1 VRRRPPAAAG
11 KMTLALAVWAGLTRV
26 SAPALRVMLRRRVLS
41 GREIAARLPER
52 EAIEHAP
59 RPDGRLI
66 WLHAASLGETVSILA
81 VLAELARAPGTIL
94 LTTGTVTSQRL
105 LAQRLPDLG
114 LDERVIHRFVPL
126 DVPAWGARFLDHWR
140 PDAAAFVESEIWP
153 NLLGAAARRGI
164 PLMLVNA
171 RLSARSLA
179 RWQMAPRTA
188 RMILGWFTVIH
199 PQSTLDGDRFALLGA
214 ARVLPAGNLKLA
226 APPLP
231 ADHQALS
238 HLSSLIG
245 GPAWVAASLHRG
257 EDELVLAAH
266 RRLSA
271 THPGLL
277 TIIVPRHPDR
287 GEAIAA
293 LAGDAPRRSRGE
305 PPPRGGGVWIV
316 DTVGE
321 LGLVYRLAP
330 VAFVGGSLVRHG
342 GQNPAEP
349 VRLGRA
355 VAVGTN
361 TANFADMVTLLRD
374 GGALVE
380 VADAQALSDW
390 VDARLRDPWG
400 TTAMGQKGRALLQGY
415 VSLPIEIAA
424 VLADLADKKNGQ
436 QNARKDG

>member
-1 VRRRPPAAAG
+1 
-11 KMTLALAVWAGLTRV
+11 MTFALAVWAGLTRV
-26 SAPALRVMLRRRVLS
+26 SAPGLRVMLRRRVAR

-52 EAIEHAP
+52 EAIDDTP
-59 RPDGRLI
+59 RPAGRLI
-66 WLHAASLGETVSILA
+66 WLHAASLGETVSVLPVLV
-81 VLAELARAPGTIL
+81 VLAREPGTIL

-114 LDERVIHRFVPL
+114 LGERVIHRFVPL

-153 NLLGAAARRGI
+153 NLLAAASRRGI
-164 PLMLVNA
+164 PLMLINA
-171 RLSARSLA
+171 RLSARSLG

-199 PQSTLDGDRFALLGA
+199 PQSRLDGDRFALLGA
-214 ARVLPAGNLKLA
+214 PRVLPAGNLKLA

-231 ADHQALS
+231 ADNQALS

-277 TIIVPRHPDR
+277 TIIVPRHPER

-293 LAGDAPRRSRGE
+293 LADGAPRRALGE
-305 PPPRGGGVWIV
+305 PPPRGGGVWVV

-330 VAFVGGSLVRHG
+330 LAFVGGSLVPHG
-342 GQNPAEP
+342 GQNPTEP
-349 VRLGRA
+349 ARLGLA
-355 VAVGTN
+355 VAVGPH
-361 TANFADMVTLLRD
+361 TANHADTVALLKA
-374 GGALVE
+374 GGALTE
-380 VADAQALSDW
+380 VADGQALGDW
-390 VDARLRDPWG
+390 VDARLRNPWG
-400 TTAMGQKGRALLQGY
+400 TTAMGEKGVRVLDGY
-415 VSLPIEIAA
+415 ASLPVEIAD
-424 VLADLADKKNGQ
+424 VLAGLAGQ
-436 QNARKDG
+436 QKDG

>member
-1 VRRRPPAAAG
+1 
-11 KMTLALAVWAGLTRV
+11 MTLALALWAGLTRV
-26 SAPALRVMLRRRVLS
+26 SAPALRVMLRRRVAR
-41 GREIAARLPER
+41 GKEIAARLAER
-52 EAIEHAP
+52 EAIDAAP
-59 RPDGRLI
+59 RPAGRLI
-66 WLHAASLGETVSILA
+66 WLHAASLGETVSILP
-81 VLAELARAPGTIL
+81 VLVALAREPGTVL

-114 LDERVIHRFVPL
+114 LGDRVIHRFVPL

-140 PDAAAFVESEIWP
+140 PDAAGFVESEIWP
-153 NLLGAAARRGI
+153 NMLGAAARRGV
-164 PLMLVNA
+164 PLMLINA

-179 RWQMAPRTA
+179 RWRLAPRTA
-188 RMILGWFTVIH
+188 GMILGWFTMIH
-199 PQSTLDGDRFALLGA
+199 PQSQTDGDRFAGLGA

-226 APPLP
+226 ASPLP

-257 EDELVLAAH
+257 EDELVMAAH

-293 LAGDAPRRSRGE
+293 LAGGAPRRSLGE
-305 PPPRGGGVWIV
+305 PPPRGGGVWVV

-330 VAFVGGSLVRHG
+330 VAFVGGSLVPHG
-342 GQNPAEP
+342 GQNPAEAA
-349 VRLGRA
+349 RLGRA
-355 VAVGTN
+355 VAVGPH
-361 TANFADMVTLLRD
+361 TANFTDMVALLRD

-400 TTAMGQKGRALLQGY
+400 TTAMGKKGVALLEGY
-415 VSLPIEIAA
+415 ATLPGEIAA
-424 VLADLADKKNGQ
+424 ALSGLASPKT
-436 QNARKDG
+436 DG